1 MAAVAEF
8 RRPESV
14 LVVVHTPVLDCLL
27 LERVEP
33 RGFWQSVTGTLR
45 WAETPAECAAR
56 ELAEETGLAP
66 LGLRDAHVQRSFP
79 ILPAWRSRYAPG
91 VDRTSST
98 SGISR
103 CPTCAPC
110 RSSRPSTSRICGLPI
125 EAAIEKVA
133 SWTNREA
140 LQRLEGSRA
149 ARDLGRHRARPVDA
163 WRRDGGAAP
172 SPHAERDSSSII
184 SLIRRSQAR
193 WRAALPRSRN
203 ISTAFAATRCTSSAT
218 ASAAC

>member
-14 LVVVHTPVLDCLL
+14 LVVVHTPTLDCLL

-45 WAETPAECAAR
+45 WAETSAECAAR

-66 LGLRDAHVQRSFP
+66 NGLSDAHVQRAFP

-91 VDRTSST
+91 IDSNVEHRWYLEVPEVCAVR
-98 SGISR
+98 IE
-103 CPTCAPC
+103 PTEHVAYLW
-110 RSSRPSTSRICGLPI
+110 LPI
-125 EAAIEKVA
+125 DAAIERVA

-140 LQRLEGSRA
+140 LQQLKDSQRA
-149 ARDLGRHRARPVDA
+149 
-163 WRRDGGAAP
+163 
-172 SPHAERDSSSII
+172 
-184 SLIRRSQAR
+184 
-193 WRAALPRSRN
+193 
-203 ISTAFAATRCTSSAT
+203 
-218 ASAAC
+218 